1 MKFIVHALTLALATT
16 STTSAFVQNSGVAF
30 RQRSS
35 TPLNGILLD
44 DTDDSMVRAV
54 DSQLDYQPGA
64 AKTDF
69 AKKYGALAGQK
80 VKTVAEA
87 FSDFTLEVK
96 HPINALYKN
105 AFTDLVGSTH
115 LIVVNAR
122 FQKDPVWSLG
132 VVATLELILKSYP
145 DPEIAADIR
154 TSFCKS
160 LGLNLE
166 EIEADAKIISD
177 WAVGKTS
184 DDVIAALKGEGD
196 SPLAAVANAAKA
208 DEYWMYSRYFGV
220 GLLSVMDTIGLEMEK
235 DKSYTIMSD
244 WVGTAM
250 GKPYITACN
259 DSDMFFKTKAKLDM
273 METLMKEIEIREKK
287 KMATRLE
294 EKAEMALKRVERD
307 AEMKKAEAA
316 EGKELAETK

>member
-1 MKFIVHALTLALATT
+1 
-16 STTSAFVQNSGVAF
+16 
-30 RQRSS
+30 
-35 TPLNGILLD
+35 
-44 DTDDSMVRAV
+44 
-54 DSQLDYQPGA
+54 
-64 AKTDF
+64 
-69 AKKYGALAGQK
+69 
-80 VKTVAEA
+80 
-87 FSDFTLEVK
+87 
-96 HPINALYKN
+96 
-105 AFTDLVGSTH
+105 
-115 LIVVNAR
+115 
-122 FQKDPVWSLG
+122 
-132 VVATLELILKSYP
+132 
-145 DPEIAADIR
+145 
-154 TSFCKS
+154 
-160 LGLNLE
+160 
-166 EIEADAKIISD
+166 
-177 WAVGKTS
+177 
-184 DDVIAALKGEGD
+184 
-196 SPLAAVANAAKA
+196 
-208 DEYWMYSRYFGV
+208 MYSRYFGV